1 MADGILHGGAQ
12 LFAVETGKIVVG
24 EILDL
29 QLVRLAD
36 ETGGAGRGDHG
47 IGEFPDLADR
57 DP

>member
-1 MADGILHGGAQ
+1 MRP
-12 LFAVETGKIVVG
+12 GKIVVG

-47 IGEFPDLADR
+47 IGELPNLADR